1 MKITNFSTDINSQK
15 QIREQGFVAS
25 GDVEPKVEADETV
38 NTEIQEEVQE
48 KVQKGRKT
56 KRVSTEKV

>member
-1 MKITNFSTDINSQK
+1 MKITNFSTDLNSQK
-15 QIREQGFVAS
+15 QIREQGFGVTGNVAQ
-25 GDVEPKVEADETV
+25 KVDADETV

-48 KVQKGRKT
+48 KVQKSRKT

>member
-15 QIREQGFVAS
+15 QIREQGFTTT
-25 GDVEPKVEADETV
+25 GDVAQKVEADETV